1 MRGKRS
7 CTIPGPC
14 GARGVALLNALLV
27 AALLVVFTAGV
38 SSFLLVDYHAAR
50 TRQDAVQAYWNARS
64 GMERCSPFE
73 LTPTMGKEG
82 RWFGRVRFRI
92 TQAGLRRQS
101 SRYHVGDTRL
111 TRLGAFLYRASL
123 DGLPQL
129 VNVLRGD
136 MSLVGPRPHGP
147 EEVAFLT
154 AHLAGYAER
163 QLLRPGLVNPTILC
177 APDVSEM
184 ARLRCEILYV
194 RRAGPATDLWLVA
207 FAVSQYLRALSWAL
221 PLWPQGTR

>member
-1 MRGKRS
+1 MTGRLDRNLLYGGLYGGPACDPRS
-7 CTIPGPC
+7 RRLLDVVLGSVLFVLCLPGML
-14 GARGVALLNALLV
+14 AVAVAL
-27 AALLVVFTAGV
+27 
-38 SSFLLVDYHAAR
+38 FL
-50 TRQDAVQAYWNARS
+50 QDS
-64 GMERCSPFE
+64 CSPFE